1 MSAPATATQTRSLV
15 RFAWLS
21 IAAALSTIAIKT
33 GAWLLTDSVG
43 LLSDALESIVN
54 LVAAVVALFAIRI
67 AEAPADEEH
76 AHGHEKIEYFSSG
89 FEGAMIFAAATAIII
104 TAVERLREPKPIS
117 ELGLGLAVS
126 AGASVINLV
135 VGRVLIAAGKK
146 HKSIVL
152 EADGHHLMTDVWTS
166 VGVVVGLV
174 LVLVTGASWLDP
186 VVAIAVA
193 INIVVTGTRLLLRSA
208 RGLLDVSVSKAE
220 RARIDAALE
229 AFRSRGVEFHAVR
242 TRQAGAR
249 TFVSL
254 HVLVPGDWTVQRG
267 HDLVEEVEA
276 AIRALGP
283 KTTVLTHVEPLE
295 DPCSYEDVGLDRD

>member
-1 MSAPATATQTRSLV
+1 MSAPAAAQTRSLV

-21 IAAALSTIAIKT
+21 IAAALSTIVIKT
-33 GAWLLTDSVG
+33 GAWLLTNSVG

-166 VGVVVGLV
+166 IGVVVGLM
-174 LVLVTGASWLDP
+174 LVLVTGTSWLDP
-186 VVAIAVA
+186 IVAIAVA

-229 AFRSRGVEFHAVR
+229 AFRTRGVEFHAVR

-249 TFVSL
+249 TFVTL

>member
-1 MSAPATATQTRSLV
+1 VSAPAAAQTRSLV

-21 IAAALSTIAIKT
+21 IAAALSTIVIKT
-33 GAWLLTDSVG
+33 GAWLLTNSVG

-166 VGVVVGLV
+166 IGVVVGLM
-174 LVLVTGASWLDP
+174 LVLVTGTSWLDP
-186 VVAIAVA
+186 IVAIAVA

-229 AFRSRGVEFHAVR
+229 AFRTRGVEFHAVR

-249 TFVSL
+249 TFVTL

>member
-33 GAWLLTDSVG
+33 GAWLLTNSVG

>member
-21 IAAALSTIAIKT
+21 IAAALSTIVIKT

-126 AGASVINLV
+126 TGASIINLV

-146 HKSIVL
+146 HNSIVL

-174 LVLVTGASWLDP
+174 LVLATGASWLDP
-186 VVAIAVA
+186 VLAIAVA

-208 RGLLDVSVSKAE
+208 RGLLDVSVPKAE